1 MDCLATLV
9 GIFAKLNLSYCG
21 LLSHASYTISVIGGF
36 YIYIIFENVMRA
48 SRDREVSEED
58 SKGAALGMV
67 KEGDTSILILTSLPM
82 LSLFFMGIYSLVLVL
97 RIDDELDA
105 RKEGGKYEE

>member
-9 GIFAKLNLSYCG
+9 GIFAKTTLSYCG

-36 YIYIIFENVMRA
+36 YIYIIFESVFRVRHEN
-48 SRDREVSEED
+48 SYND
-58 SKGAALGMV
+58 SKGKDLGMV

-82 LSLFFMGIYSLVLVL
+82 LGLFFMGIYSLILLL
-97 RIDDELDA
+97 RIDDEMDA
-105 RKEGGKYEE
+105 RKAGGMYDEQ